1 MNKTQPTRTD
11 GSYRDA
17 LFSGVPLYTTR
28 LVRERTFTF
37 PTRDQVRSPADAAA
51 VLAEYFSDRDRE
63 EVVVCFLDTVK
74 RD

>member
-28 LVRERTFTF
+28 LVREHTFHF
-37 PTRDQVRSPADAAA
+37 ATRDQVRTPADVAA
-51 VLAEYFSDRDRE
+51 VLAEYFAERDRE